1 VQWENLRKMPFSTW
15 KKSHFCDNPKQSCMT
30 NDTHRFLF
38 RYFLCF
44 VCLEL
49 VIHDKK
55 SWNML
60 GAPAELFKS
69 IWVVCRKVLCGL
81 KMFVICILQSNNLF
95 NYLDTCKTKKRVFTN
110 ISILVT

>member
-1 VQWENLRKMPFSTW
+1 MAIALSTVNLLEAAYCVIALSTDLLEQAVPIALWVSMPSFVQWENLRKMPLSTW

-38 RYFLCF
+38 RSFLCF

-49 VIHDKK
+49 VMHDKK

-60 GAPAELFKS
+60 GAPALMQNS
-69 IWVVCRKVLCGL
+69 
-81 KMFVICILQSNNLF
+81 
-95 NYLDTCKTKKRVFTN
+95 
-110 ISILVT
+110 